1 MGKII
6 LDFSNYAK
14 NYASTV
20 YKSLC
25 GPCHWFRELEQS
37 ADFSLLIYLDAIKFV
52 LLSFFTL
59 VKKIQL
65 KILAKPL
72 TRNVKSPLPVHF
84 CRSKTPLVK
93 FPTDWLMF
101 SGPLLDPPLIVIEMI

>member
-1 MGKII
+1 M
-6 LDFSNYAK
+6 LVFSNYAK

-37 ADFSLLIYLDAIKFV
+37 EDFSLLIYLDAVKFV

-65 KILAKPL
+65 KSLAKPL
-72 TRNVKSPLPVHF
+72 PRNVKSPLPVHV
-84 CRSKTPLVK
+84 CRSKTPLLSSLMIAYVLG
-93 FPTDWLMF
+93 PSPRSTTDCNRNDLA
-101 SGPLLDPPLIVIEMI
+101 